1 MKKNNLLLALI
12 LLLAA
17 ASAAFLYLE
26 KDKTNSI
33 EIPRDNAAH
42 DNVPPTPGGTG
53 EEPDADETPAEE
65 PAVDLAWA
73 IERFA
78 GKEIIKVNT
87 TEKAVAL
94 TFDAGANADGV
105 DSVLA
110 ILEENDI
117 RGTFFLTGKFIER
130 YPDKVK
136 AIVASGGDIGNHT
149 YDHPYLTGLTSEEVG
164 EEIRS
169 AELAL
174 ENTAAAEFRPLLR
187 APYGDRNT
195 STLKTVSDNGYI
207 NIRWTVDSLG
217 WKGTSDGQS
226 KDTVRDKVLKASSPG
241 AVIMMH
247 LGSNPDDKTHL
258 DSQAL
263 PEIIAQLQKDGYEFV
278 TLSELIELEK

>member
-1 MKKNNLLLALI
+1 MRRTNPMLILALLLVAAGAIFI
-12 LLLAA
+12 L
-17 ASAAFLYLE
+17 LE
-26 KDKTNSI
+26 KDDTNSI
-33 EIPRDNAAH
+33 EIPRDDAAH
-42 DNVPPTPGGTG
+42 NDIEPITDDTE
-53 EEPDADETPAEE
+53 EEPEEDEAPAEI
-65 PAVDLAWA
+65 PAADLTWA
-73 IERFA
+73 IERYA
-78 GKEIIKVNT
+78 GKEIIKVST

-105 DSVLA
+105 DKVLS
-110 ILEENDI
+110 ILAASDI
-117 RGTFFLTGKFIER
+117 KGTFFLTGKFIEK

-149 YDHPYLTGLTSEEVG
+149 YDHPYLTGLTSERIG

-174 ENTAAAEFRPLLR
+174 EEGAAAEFRPLLR
-187 APYGDRNT
+187 SPYGDRNQ
-195 STLKTVSDNGYI
+195 STMKSVSDNGYI

-217 WKGTSDGQS
+217 WKGTSGGQT

-241 AVIMMH
+241 AIIMMH

-263 PEIIAQLQKDGYEFV
+263 PEIIAQLKADGYEFM